1 MPQYRL
7 LLEYDGTDYH
17 GWQLQPD
24 ARTLQ
29 GVLEAALATALRH
42 PVRIA
47 AAGRT
52 DAGVHALGQVVTFR
66 TEQVVEPRELRKSLN
81 ALTPPDMAVHEV
93 VEVADGFDPRRHA
106 TARVY
111 EYRIWTEP
119 WRSAF
124 WHRFTWHVARPLDV
138 RAMRFAASAL
148 AGEHDF
154 TTFRAADCESESP
167 IRHVFHSGFTEAE
180 GLCVYRIEAN
190 AFLKHMV
197 RSIVGTLVEIGSGR
211 SDPDAMAAALTSRDR
226 ARAGT
231 TAPPQGLV
239 LVAVHYDARRPY

>member
-7 LLEYDGTDYH
+7 LLEYDGTEYH
-17 GWQLQPD
+17 GWQLQPG
-24 ARTLQ
+24 APTVQ
-29 GVLEAALATALRH
+29 GVLEGALATALRH
-42 PVRIA
+42 PVRVA

-52 DAGVHALGQVVTFR
+52 DAGVHAMGQIVTFR
-66 TEQVVEPRELRKSLN
+66 SARVVDPRELRKSLN
-81 ALTPPDMAVHEV
+81 ALTPPDMAIR
-93 VEVADGFDPRRHA
+93 EVALTTDGFDARRHA

-111 EYRIWTEP
+111 EYRLWTQP

-124 WHRFTWHVARPLDV
+124 WHRFTWHVSRALDLP
-138 RAMRFAASAL
+138 AMILAASSL

-154 TTFRAADCESESP
+154 SAFRASDCESESP
-167 IRHVFHSGFTEAE
+167 MRQVFHSGFSEAE

-197 RSIVGTLVEIGSGR
+197 RAIVGTLVEVGAGR
-211 SDPDAMAAALTSRDR
+211 RRADAVAEILASRDR
-226 ARAGT
+226 RRAGR

-239 LVAVHYDARRPY
+239 LVAVRYE

>member
-7 LLEYDGTDYH
+7 LLEYDGTEYH

-24 ARTLQ
+24 VRTLQ

-42 PVRIA
+42 PVRVA

-52 DAGVHALGQVVTFR
+52 DAGVHAMGQVVTFR
-66 TEQVVEPRELRKSLN
+66 SEHVVDPSELRQTLN
-81 ALTPPDMAVHEV
+81 ALTPPDMAVR
-93 VEVADGFDPRRHA
+93 EVALTTDGFDARRHA

-111 EYRIWTEP
+111 EYRLWTQP

-124 WHRFTWHVARPLDV
+124 WHRFTWHVPRALDLP
-138 RAMRFAASAL
+138 AMRQAASRL

-154 TTFRAADCESESP
+154 SAFRASDCESESP
-167 IRHVFHSGFTEAE
+167 VRQVFHSDLSAAE

-197 RSIVGTLVEIGSGR
+197 RAIVGTLVEVGAGR
-211 SDPDAMAAALTSRDR
+211 RRVDAVADILASRDR
-226 ARAGT
+226 RRAGR

-239 LVAVHYDARRPY
+239 LVAVRYE

>member
-1 MPQYRL
+1 MAQYRL

-24 ARTLQ
+24 ARTVQ

-42 PVRIA
+42 PVRVA

-52 DAGVHALGQVVTFR
+52 DAGVHAMGQVVTFR
-66 TEQVVEPRELRKSLN
+66 SELDIEPRVLRKSLN
-81 ALTPPDMAVHEV
+81 ALTPPDMAIQ
-93 VEVADGFDPRRHA
+93 EVALTSDGFDARRHA
-106 TARVY
+106 TVRVY
-111 EYRIWTEP
+111 EYRIWTQP

-124 WHRFTWHVARPLDV
+124 WHRFTWHLSRSLDV
-138 RAMRFAASAL
+138 RAMRLAASML
-148 AGEHDF
+148 VGEHDF
-154 TTFRAADCESESP
+154 SAFRAADCESDSP
-167 IRHVFHSGFTEAE
+167 VRRVFHSGFTEAE

-197 RSIVGTLVEIGSGR
+197 RAIVGTLVEVGTGQRRAESVMEALASGER
-211 SDPDAMAAALTSRDR
+211 G
-226 ARAGT
+226 RAGQ

-239 LVAVHYDARRPY
+239 LVSVRYS

>member
-1 MPQYRL
+1 MAQYRL

-17 GWQLQPD
+17 GWQLQPN

-29 GVLEAALATALRH
+29 GELEAALATVLRH
-42 PVRIA
+42 PVRVA

-66 TEQVVEPRELRKSLN
+66 TEHVIEPRELRKSLN
-81 ALTPPDMAVHEV
+81 ALTPPDMAVHEIDV
-93 VEVADGFDPRRHA
+93 VADTFDARRHA
-106 TARVY
+106 LARVY
-111 EYRIWTEP
+111 EYRLWTQP

-124 WHRFTWHVARPLDV
+124 WHRFTWHVPRALDV
-138 RAMRFAASAL
+138 RAMRMAASVL

-154 TTFRAADCESESP
+154 SAFRAADCDSDGAV
-167 IRHVFHSGFTEAE
+167 RRVFHSGLTEAE

-197 RSIVGTLVEIGSGR
+197 RAIVGTLVEVGTGQREAESVGETL
-211 SDPDAMAAALTSRDR
+211 ASRDR
-226 ARAGT
+226 GQAGQ

-239 LVAVHYDARRPY
+239 LTAVRYS

>member
-1 MPQYRL
+1 MVQYRM

-29 GVLEAALATALRH
+29 GVLEAALTTVLRH
-42 PVRIA
+42 PVRVA
-47 AAGRT
+47 ASGRT

-66 TEQVVEPRELRKSLN
+66 TDQPVEPRDLRRSLN
-81 ALTPPDMAVHEV
+81 ALTPPDVAVHEIV
-93 VEVADGFDPRRHA
+93 PVADDFDPRRQA

-111 EYRIWTEP
+111 EYRIWTQP

-124 WHRFTWHVARPLDV
+124 WHRFTWHVPRALDL
-138 RAMRFAASAL
+138 RAMRFAAAAL

-154 TTFRAADCESESP
+154 SAFRASDCDAESAV
-167 IRHVFHSGFTEAE
+167 RQVFHSGFTEAE
-180 GLCVYRIEAN
+180 GLCVYRVEAN

-197 RSIVGTLVEIGSGR
+197 RAIVGTLVEVGTGHR
-211 SDPDAMAAALTSRDR
+211 PAEDVARVLASRQR
-226 ARAGT
+226 ARAGQ

-239 LVAVHYDARRPY
+239 LVAVHYG

>member
-1 MPQYRL
+1 MVQYRL
-7 LLEYDGTDYH
+7 LLEYDGTEYH

-24 ARTLQ
+24 LRTLQ
-29 GVLEAALATALRH
+29 GVLEGALATALRH

-52 DAGVHALGQVVTFR
+52 DAGVHAMGQVVTFR
-66 TEQVVEPRELRKSLN
+66 SEQVVDPRVLRKTLN
-81 ALTPPDMAVHEV
+81 ALTPPDMAVREIAV
-93 VEVADGFDPRRHA
+93 AADGFDARRHA

-111 EYRIWTEP
+111 EYRIWTQP

-124 WHRFTWHVARPLDV
+124 WHRFTWHVSRALDL
-138 RAMRFAASAL
+138 RAMRLAASVL

-154 TTFRAADCESESP
+154 SAFRAADCDSDSAV
-167 IRHVFHSGFTEAE
+167 RRVFHSGFTEAE

-197 RSIVGTLVEIGSGR
+197 RAIVGTLVEVGTGQR
-211 SDPDAMAAALTSRDR
+211 AAETLPETLASRDR
-226 ARAGT
+226 SRAGQ

-239 LVAVHYDARRPY
+239 LTSVRYE